1 MTEEKTFKPYPDGGN
16 LRATMTKKGAKSPD
30 YWGSIAI
37 NLKDM
42 TNIHVVDGL
51 HVIKLSGWKK
61 PDSSGKTYL
70 SIAVDRYIP
79 EAAPAPQHQSE
90 AQDDDVPF

>member
-1 MTEEKTFKPYPDGGN
+1 MSDVKTFKPFPDGGN
-16 LRATMTKKGAKSPD
+16 LRASLTKKGAKSPD

-51 HVIKLSGWKK
+51 HVVKLSGWKK
-61 PDSSGKTYL
+61 ADNSGKTYL
-70 SIAVDRYIP
+70 SIAVDRYVP
-79 EAAPAPQHQSE
+79 EAAPAPERQSP
-90 AQDDDVPF
+90 AQDDDIPF